1 MSERENRPVEANGS
15 AAAVAAMIN
24 AGVASEA
31 KRKHHDDQ
39 IEPFKDVK
47 RVSKFCFSFLLC
59 KNWIFVR
66 RENKLLSGGL
76 NYIFLKFNIK
86 KKKTRI

>member
-1 MSERENRPVEANGS
+1 VEANGS

-47 RVSKFCFSFLLC
+47 RVSRFFFFLFTL
-59 KNWIFVR
+59 
-66 RENKLLSGGL
+66 
-76 NYIFLKFNIK
+76 
-86 KKKTRI
+86 

>member
-1 MSERENRPVEANGS
+1 MEANGS

-47 RVSKFCFSFLLC
+47 RVSRFILFYFLFFLFLLAVKSNFC
-59 KNWIFVR
+59 QEGK
-66 RENKLLSGGL
+66 
-76 NYIFLKFNIK
+76 
-86 KKKTRI
+86 

>member
-1 MSERENRPVEANGS
+1 MEPNGS

-24 AGVASEA
+24 AGVASEV

-47 RVSKFCFSFLLC
+47 RVSKGLL
-59 KNWIFVR
+59 
-66 RENKLLSGGL
+66 
-76 NYIFLKFNIK
+76 YIFFLYFTNSN
-86 KKKTRI
+86 RWA

>member
-1 MSERENRPVEANGS
+1 MMDTNCVFIFAQVSERENRPVESNGS

-47 RVSKFCFSFLLC
+47 RVSGLLF
-59 KNWIFVR
+59 IFY
-66 RENKLLSGGL
+66 L
-76 NYIFLKFNIK
+76 NYVNSN
-86 KKKTRI
+86 RWA

>member
-1 MSERENRPVEANGS
+1 VEANGS

-47 RVSKFCFSFLLC
+47 RVSK
-59 KNWIFVR
+59 IFIIFQFF
-66 RENKLLSGGL
+66 GGGGFV
-76 NYIFLKFNIK
+76 NSNQWQERK
-86 KKKTRI
+86 

>member
-1 MSERENRPVEANGS
+1 VYLFAQVSERENRPVEPNGS

-47 RVSKFCFSFLLC
+47 RVSGLLYFFSILYKFKSMG
-59 KNWIFVR
+59 I
-66 RENKLLSGGL
+66 REK
-76 NYIFLKFNIK
+76 
-86 KKKTRI
+86 